1 MEGRGGGETQGA
13 ADPQKGL
20 TSKSDKR
27 KPALKN
33 NQPHG
38 QVGKQEANHK
48 GRKDLHRPKT
58 QPHGQVGKQEANHK
72 GRKDLHRPKTAQA
85 LKMLQEVTSFLNS
98 RTDGVWPISSGLTF
112 PRP

>member
-1 MEGRGGGETQGA
+1 MEGLGGGETQGA
-13 ADPQKGL
+13 ADPKKGL

-38 QVGKQEANHK
+38 E
-48 GRKDLHRPKT
+48 
-58 QPHGQVGKQEANHK
+58 VGKQEANHK